1 MNSASLVTI
10 DILFTYFATKAGSA
24 LKICSNMGLILGFHL
39 KFQWPETNL

>member
-24 LKICSNMGLILGFHL
+24 VKITIAYLFEYSTHSGISF
-39 KFQWPETNL
+39 